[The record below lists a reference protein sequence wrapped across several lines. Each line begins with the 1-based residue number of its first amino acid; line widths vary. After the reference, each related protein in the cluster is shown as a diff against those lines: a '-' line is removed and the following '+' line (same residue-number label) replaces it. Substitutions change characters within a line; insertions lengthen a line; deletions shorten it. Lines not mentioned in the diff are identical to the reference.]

1 MYEYGLKGLGALGWS
16 DISGYP
22 TCSSVAGGGIKRCF
36 VQNDTDRAC
45 AQGCGCHVTSESCTT
60 TSGNAGLKW
69 CCPRDCPTPEHGCTP
84 PTRNLICDLQR
95 VDINSLTDSRSRAIW
110 LLKSRLCSQRIDP
123 GAVNGDLN
131 TRLSEAVSAFQ
142 SRQGI
147 PSTGQADAVTLRLLG
162 FSSAEATQ
170 YTNAI
175 AQPATTVPSTPLPWA
190 LIAASGVASMFMMY
204 AAWKFTKRPKK

>member
-1 MYEYGLKGLGALGWS
+1 MYEITKRGLGALGWS
-16 DISGYP
+16 DLKDYP

-36 VQNDTDRAC
+36 VQNDADQAC
-45 AQGCGCHVTSESCTT
+45 AQNCGCQRTSENCTT
-60 TSGNAGLKW
+60 SSSNAGMKW

-95 VDINSLTDSRSRAIW
+95 VDINSLTNARSRAIW

-123 GAVNGDLN
+123 GAVDGNLN

-142 SRQGI
+142 TRQGL
-147 PSTGQADAVTLRLLG
+147 PATGQADAATLRLLG
-162 FSSAEATQ
+162 FSADEATQ

-175 AQPATTVPSTPLPWA
+175 AQPATQVSSVPLPWA

-204 AAWKFTKRPKK
+204 AVWKFTKRPKP